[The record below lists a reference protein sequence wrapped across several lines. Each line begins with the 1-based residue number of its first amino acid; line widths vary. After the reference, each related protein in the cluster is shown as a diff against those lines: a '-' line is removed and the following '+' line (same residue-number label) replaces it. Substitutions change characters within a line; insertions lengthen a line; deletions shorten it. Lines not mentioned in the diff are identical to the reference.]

1 MLGTVADFYLPQS
14 YTDISPL
21 LKRSKEYICALPIK
35 HSREYMVW
43 TDTERSSKYRSQ
55 LDVGLQKLVAG
66 SPSMHLKHA

>member
-21 LKRSKEYICALPIK
+21 LKRSKEYICALPTK

-43 TDTERSSKYRSQ
+43 TDTERSSEYGSQ
-55 LDVGLQKLVAG
+55 LD
-66 SPSMHLKHA
+66 M

>member
-21 LKRSKEYICALPIK
+21 LKRSKEYICALPTK

-43 TDTERSSKYRSQ
+43 TDTERSSEYRGQ
-55 LDVGLQKLVAG
+55 LD
-66 SPSMHLKHA
+66 M